1 MTMPCVI
8 PSYGDEPPADVVFI
22 RVEPYTGV
30 DLEFFKV
37 GSFDYDGSC
46 LSMRDLTIEDIK
58 RWNLWDYFNE
68 DDFDDNGELILP

>member
-8 PSYGDEPPADVVFI
+8 PSYGYEPPADVVFI

-37 GSFDYDGSC
+37 GSLDYDGSC
-46 LSMRDLTIEDIK
+46 LSMRDLTTEDIK
-58 RWNLWDYFNE
+58 RWNLWDFFYE
-68 DDFDDNGELILP
+68 DDFDENGELILP

>member
-8 PSYGDEPPADVVFI
+8 PSYGDEPPTDVVFI

-46 LSMRDLTIEDIK
+46 LSMRDLTTTEGFVHG
-58 RWNLWDYFNE
+58 RLRLTPREGQCWC
-68 DDFDDNGELILP
+68 

>member
-30 DLEFFKV
+30 DLEFLKSAV
-37 GSFDYDGSC
+37 
-46 LSMRDLTIEDIK
+46 LTMTAVASQCAT
-58 RWNLWDYFNE
+58 
-68 DDFDDNGELILP
+68 